1 VTLKEKDDFESVLR
15 TPEGARFIAWL
26 LIFCGVYTNS
36 HEQNKNSP
44 LDTAFREGRRDV
56 GLFLLKCA
64 KEAEGGDRALM
75 TAEAEL
81 IKNYREAFRT

>member
-1 VTLKEKDDFESVLR
+1 VTQKEREDFESVLR

-36 HEQNKNSP
+36 HEQDKNSP

-56 GLFLLKCA
+56 GIMLFKLV
-64 KEAEGGDRALM
+64 KETEGGGHTLLV
-75 TAEAEL
+75 AEAEL
-81 IKNYREAFRT
+81 IKNLKEVFKK